1 MASQT
6 TDTDLFTRLA
16 NLPPNV
22 IALIVD
28 NLLKCIL
35 PPLLYFPPIQEI
47 TTIAIL
53 SHVSITDRVWRH
65 EKTNLYSI
73 NNDGCNC
80 TLFSIQISKLEDA
93 VKRWNFYPRSIS
105 FVDLGQYRNTLENF
119 PTILEKAQDV
129 NCHFFCSNGKER
141 GYLKQILSTSCR
153 FNRLNL
159 HDLGAIP
166 KISSVVKDLLL
177 RNTWLDNYFIPG
189 LKLLQCDLT
198 HKNQAVDYCFFPTD
212 LDELSVTIND
222 RNIVSLPPNLKRLQ
236 VLTTHRTA
244 NLTGQKMLNLKNL
257 QLCFPNIR
265 TFGEAKII
273 APNLEV
279 LDLECY
285 KLTSFDDLKSL
296 RFLKSLNF
304 VGCVFPVSLFKQVY
318 FPELEFF
325 KYEGTVPLFLTK
337 KPKIDKTVPEEF
349 KNLSLKFSPNMKRLK
364 IINAKFLDINL
375 SDTLFPASLEFLHLS
390 EVTFSD
396 GYLRLGENLKTV
408 YIETPRVAFDKSFRI
423 PKAATEFII
432 IVDFLSFENSD
443 FMYHLPSCLESLH
456 LNGSKK
462 SSMKPLE
469 QKVKWP
475 LSLKVFVMRCFNI
488 DSKTFEM
495 LNFQESELQEIYMYK
510 GDIKKLD
517 ADALPVSIET
527 LTLNRM
533 GIQELS
539 ESFEKFKKL
548 KHLALEKNPF
558 KKLSPVR
565 LPMPSLK
572 KLKLT
577 KCNIKLVSP
586 FLVSKL
592 DEKYLKSR
600 LEVIAI
606 GNWSLDAF
614 DVKKM
619 LAATEELTIIV
630 SSRRDGWN
638 CVSELSSCPHCKET
652 NSTAYWNEGDFSS
665 PDTVCPCEEIC
676 NESEFSLDDDDY
688 SDYMDYDY

>member
-1 MASQT
+1 
-6 TDTDLFTRLA
+6 
-16 NLPPNV
+16 
-22 IALIVD
+22 
-28 NLLKCIL
+28 
-35 PPLLYFPPIQEI
+35 
-47 TTIAIL
+47 
-53 SHVSITDRVWRH
+53 
-65 EKTNLYSI
+65 
-73 NNDGCNC
+73 
-80 TLFSIQISKLEDA
+80 
-93 VKRWNFYPRSIS
+93 
-105 FVDLGQYRNTLENF
+105 
-119 PTILEKAQDV
+119 
-129 NCHFFCSNGKER
+129 
-141 GYLKQILSTSCR
+141 
-153 FNRLNL
+153 
-159 HDLGAIP
+159 
-166 KISSVVKDLLL
+166 
-177 RNTWLDNYFIPG
+177 
-189 LKLLQCDLT
+189 
-198 HKNQAVDYCFFPTD
+198 
-212 LDELSVTIND
+212 
-222 RNIVSLPPNLKRLQ
+222 
-236 VLTTHRTA
+236 
-244 NLTGQKMLNLKNL
+244 
-257 QLCFPNIR
+257 
-265 TFGEAKII
+265 
-273 APNLEV
+273 
-279 LDLECY
+279 
-285 KLTSFDDLKSL
+285 
-296 RFLKSLNF
+296 
-304 VGCVFPVSLFKQVY
+304 
-318 FPELEFF
+318 
-325 KYEGTVPLFLTK
+325 
-337 KPKIDKTVPEEF
+337 
-349 KNLSLKFSPNMKRLK
+349 
-364 IINAKFLDINL
+364 
-375 SDTLFPASLEFLHLS
+375 
-390 EVTFSD
+390 
-396 GYLRLGENLKTV
+396 
-408 YIETPRVAFDKSFRI
+408 
-423 PKAATEFII
+423 
-432 IVDFLSFENSD
+432 
-443 FMYHLPSCLESLH
+443 
-456 LNGSKK
+456 
-462 SSMKPLE
+462 
-469 QKVKWP
+469 
-475 LSLKVFVMRCFNI
+475 
-488 DSKTFEM
+488 M

-517 ADALPVSIET
+517 ADALPASIET